1 LEYRNGTM
9 LKNMETTRGR
19 VILGDIASWR
29 GVIDIY
35 KAVREGSEACVS
47 HYLFRGKKLILLL
60 FGRYQLEPFAA
71 DCRSCSGR
79 VRKLRHNH
87 GLDQQSAIML
97 SMREQ

>member
-1 LEYRNGTM
+1 MRLEYRNGTM

-29 GVIDIY
+29 GVID
-35 KAVREGSEACVS
+35 KGAVREGSEACFS
-47 HYLFRGKKLILLL
+47 LPLPREKIFSL